1 MDGFVNKIKLVNISI
16 AELSNA
22 FSSGKSG
29 KSGISGV
36 IDGFKSA
43 KNAMSNS
50 LTKSDISNIQ
60 AYNAQLDAGVTTQT
74 AWYRTMQSSSKAAQD
89 LVIDANG
96 CKVSMEGLTA
106 SANTSKLALIGTK
119 VATMALNAALS
130 VGLAI
135 AIQAVVAWLDDLV
148 HAAKKASEAADENAS
163 KSKEKVQA
171 AKEEVQQL
179 DELIAKYKELAN
191 SDVSVVRDSSIK
203 LGKCTKK
210 QTHPLSKL
218 IGQRVCRIYIYERSG
233 I

>member
-1 MDGFVNKIKLVNISI
+1 MVG
-16 AELSNA
+16 A
-22 FSSGKSG
+22 
-29 KSGISGV
+29 
-36 IDGFKSA
+36 
-43 KNAMSNS
+43 
-50 LTKSDISNIQ
+50 
-60 AYNAQLDAGVTTQT
+60 
-74 AWYRTMQSSSKAAQD
+74 SKAAQEAAISYKGQAVN
-89 LVIDANG
+89 LEEV
-96 CKVSMEGLTA
+96 TA

-203 LGKCTKK
+203 LGKYTKK
-210 QTHPLSKL
+210 QTHPLSKP
-218 IGQRVCRIYIYERSG
+218 IGQRVCRIYIHERSG